1 MFHRKWLR
9 FTQICERLESTLFW
23 SNLYNYSFLL
33 EDPVWGENSRRE
45 SVLTRNSPLK
55 NCFGENNYC
64 MLFMCSSFLYDIIQK
79 NTQQSVW
86 SLYIDFKML
95 EPFVSFQDFESLSL
109 WDLRRMQSI
118 IPLNENKVCYLA
130 IFENVR

>member
-1 MFHRKWLR
+1 
-9 FTQICERLESTLFW
+9 
-23 SNLYNYSFLL
+23 
-33 EDPVWGENSRRE
+33 
-45 SVLTRNSPLK
+45 
-55 NCFGENNYC
+55 
-64 MLFMCSSFLYDIIQK
+64 MCSSFLYDIIQK